1 MTEFSR
7 RDVMLAALGGVLPA
21 FARAADAPASP
32 LLGALRAITFTAPD
46 VDLVAKAWTEFMG
59 YRLLA
64 KTKVSRRLARSW
76 GAPDLAG
83 RRIIILGPDSGENM
97 VLRYV
102 EQPTPEGLDLS
113 ETFGWRMAE
122 FTVQDSVALYERLKD
137 SPFKVPRPPGTVPT
151 FPYLRPLGATGP
163 AGERLALT
171 WITEKRPDLAE
182 AKSFVGRCFMAVQT
196 APDLPGSL
204 EFFKNTFGRPG
215 SPIRRLPTTSLSVIT
230 LEDGSKIEVDQ
241 HKPGGRPRERVGA
254 GLPPGL
260 AIASFECRDLSKVQS
275 SLLADPVR
283 SPILPFEGK
292 DVATLQGPAGE
303 LIELIGV

>member
-1 MTEFSR
+1 MNLSR
-7 RDVMLAALGGVLPA
+7 RDLMLAAMGGLLSATGRTAELPA
-21 FARAADAPASP
+21 
-32 LLGALRAITFTAPD
+32 LGALRAVTFTAPD
-46 VDLVAKAWTEFMG
+46 LELVEMAWTRYMG

-64 KTKVSRRLARSW
+64 KTRVSRRLARSW
-76 GAPDLAG
+76 GAPGLAN
-83 RRIIILGPDSGENM
+83 RPMIVLGPESGENM

-113 ETFGWRMAE
+113 QTFGWRMAE
-122 FTVQDSVALYERLKD
+122 FTVQDSEALYERLKD
-137 SPFKVPRPPGTVPT
+137 SPFKVPRPPGRVPT

-204 EFFKNTFGRPG
+204 EFFKTTFGRPG
-215 SPIRRLPTTSLSVIT
+215 SPIRRLPTISLSVIT
-230 LEDGSKIEVDQ
+230 LEEGSKIEIDQ
-241 HKPGGRPRERVGA
+241 HPPGGRPRERVGD

-260 AIASFECRDLSKVQS
+260 AIATFECRNIDQVRS
-275 SLLADPVR
+275 SLLADPIRNPV
-283 SPILPFEGK
+283 LPMSNK
-292 DVATLQGPAGE
+292 DVATLRGPAGE
-303 LIELIGV
+303 LIELVES